1 MTSTWQKVQHSCK
14 KKFKI
19 IFQENENDLSPET
32 PDSRAFSKE
41 FTLRQAKMNRELQE
55 LNRLLEKKETLAT
68 QMTLND
74 DQMKSLRD
82 QHEVLFTIF
91 FSNDMNEPDKS
102 KKENLHINLH

>member
-1 MTSTWQKVQHSCK
+1 MHNIYMAKSSTLWKEKVENV
-14 KKFKI
+14 
-19 IFQENENDLSPET
+19 FQENENDLSPET

-82 QHEVLFTIF
+82 QHEVRTMIPF
-91 FSNDMNEPDKS
+91 NDMNEPVFDKS
-102 KKENLHINLH
+102 KTETIHT

>member
-1 MTSTWQKVQHSCK
+1 M
-14 KKFKI
+14 
-19 IFQENENDLSPET
+19 SPET

-91 FSNDMNEPDKS
+91 LAMT
-102 KKENLHINLH
+102 

>member
-1 MTSTWQKVQHSCK
+1 MAKSSTLWKEKVK
-14 KKFKI
+14 NL
-19 IFQENENDLSPET
+19 FQENENDLSPET

-82 QHEVLFTIF
+82 QHEVRTMIPF
-91 FSNDMNEPDKS
+91 NE
-102 KKENLHINLH
+102 